1 MGLFRTDKKLLP
13 SCVAALLLA
22 ATSSVFAQRVNVT
35 LFNSDNGLP
44 QSFVNALLQDSLGFL
59 WIGTQDGLCRYD
71 GYDFVVFNN
80 NPYDSLSLSNNYV
93 NHLVEGVN
101 GELWI
106 ATRSGL
112 NRVNRKTGKVKVYY
126 NHANNPR
133 SLSSNMILRVYRDR
147 SNRIWVKTI
156 DALHL
161 YNPTTDDFTRF
172 PHFNDIFNISQTSD
186 LSPIFENS
194 NERLWVGTKDGL
206 FYFDKERLVFKR
218 YSEDPA
224 NPNSIWGNR
233 VNAITEGLSGKLLI
247 GTDKGIN
254 EFDFLTQK
262 FRRVIL
268 TLNDPSNKSLTTGI
282 QFLGYDNDSSL
293 WVGSVGGLGKLLPNG
308 TFIKYNSIY
317 SNNLPV
323 NILNVST
330 VLRDRTGV
338 LWIGSQTGLVKV
350 NPFEHRIGGYSKD
363 PNGRNLFSNNVAASV
378 IESTDGNIWV
388 GTWGSGLHIFN
399 PTTGENRH
407 YWSGGGN
414 YIPNDF
420 IHSLYQTRDGRV
432 LVGTRNGVF
441 QYLPSSRQFVDFFE
455 RNNVYV
461 GDLFKNNR
469 VYSITED
476 LQDRVWFAT
485 RQGLHCLKGGN
496 LISFYARRGDS
507 LSLPGNEVY
516 DVVADK
522 NANVWVA
529 TISGLCRI
537 SADLRTIET
546 FSFIGNKSRLPFEVL
561 CLYIAKNETVWVGTT
576 SGLFWINPKGKNVL
590 HSVVLPDINIRLI
603 NDILEDDRGRFWIST
618 NKGLVLYN
626 PLSNLVKVFNNSDG
640 LFSNELNINA
650 SFKNSKGRMYFGS
663 IDGVNVFHPDS
674 IPTNKV
680 VPNVCITHIQVY
692 SKSGNTEIIPYQLK
706 FLRIPDDFSNLT
718 FTIAALD
725 FVQPNKNSYR
735 YQLVGHDSRWVEL
748 GNTNKITFSN
758 LSEGDYELR
767 IMGSNSDQVWTTEY
781 KSLRIRAVAPWWRSR
796 IAKWIYGVIV
806 LISLLVWAIRRNK
819 HLREI
824 NRLLH
829 ERETV
834 LEELR
839 LQKDE
844 LAFKNKNITDSIN
857 YAKRIQESMLPSI
870 SRFKEFVPESF
881 VIFKPKDIVSGDFY
895 WVNETR
901 NKTFIAVVDCTGHG
915 VPGAF
920 MSIIGIELLR
930 NITNVEGVD
939 DAAEILNRLSVA
951 IHNTF
956 ATSSFDSA
964 EGVKVKDG
972 MDVSFCVID
981 KEYNMLQ
988 FAGAFSNL
996 FLVRDGKLMEIKGDR
1011 YSVGMAN
1018 ELGHSQFSSYYIPIQ
1033 PNDTI
1038 YMFTD
1043 GIVDQFGGPEGKKF
1057 KYRRFRHLLLS
1068 NYMKPIE
1075 LQRTNIEKAIN
1086 DWMGNLEQV
1095 DDMLIIGIKPELSC
1109 MF

>member
-1 MGLFRTDKKLLP
+1 MGLFRTDKNILP
-13 SCVAALLLA
+13 SCVTVLLLA
-22 ATSSVFAQRVNVT
+22 AASSVFAQRVNVT

-44 QSFVNALLQDSLGFL
+44 QSFVNALVQDSMGFL

-71 GYDFVVFNN
+71 GYEFVIFNN

-112 NRVNRKTGKVKVYY
+112 NRMNRKTGKVKVYY
-126 NHANNPR
+126 NQANNPR
-133 SLSSNMILRVYRDR
+133 SLSSNMILSVYRDR

-172 PHFNDIFNISQTSD
+172 PHYNDIFNISQTTD
-186 LSPIFENS
+186 LSPIFEDS

-206 FYFDKERLVFKR
+206 FYFDKERLIFKR

-233 VNAITEGLSGKLLI
+233 VNAIAEGLNGKLLI

-254 EFDFLTQK
+254 EFDFRTQK

-268 TLNDPSNKSLTTGI
+268 THNDPSSKLLTTGI
-282 QFLGYDNDSSL
+282 KFLGYDNDSSL
-293 WVGSVGGLGKLLPNG
+293 WVGSLGGLGKLLPNG
-308 TFIKYNSIY
+308 TFVKYNNIY

-323 NILNVST
+323 NIFNVST

-338 LWIGSQTGLVKV
+338 LWIGSKTGLVKI
-350 NPFEHRIGGYSKD
+350 NPFEHRIGGFSKD
-363 PNGRNLFSNNVAASV
+363 INGKNLFSNNVVAS
-378 IESTDGNIWV
+378 ILESDDGNIWI
-388 GTWGSGLHIFN
+388 GTWGTGLHIFN
-399 PTTGENRH
+399 PKTGENRH
-407 YWSGGGN
+407 YWSGGSN
-414 YIPNDF
+414 FIVNDF
-420 IHSLYQTRDGRV
+420 IHSLYKTRNGKI
-432 LVGTRNGVF
+432 LVGTRNGV
-441 QYLPSSRQFVDFFE
+441 YEYSSNSKKFFDFFE
-455 RNNVYV
+455 KNSIYV
-461 GDLFKNNR
+461 GDIFKNNR
-469 VYSITED
+469 VYSITD
-476 LQDRVWFAT
+476 DSKGRIWFAT
-485 RQGLHCLKGGN
+485 QQGLHCLKEGS

-529 TISGLCRI
+529 TISGICRI
-537 SADLRTIET
+537 SADLRTIQK
-546 FSFIGNKSRLPFEVL
+546 FSFNGNKSTLPFEVL
-561 CLYIAKNETVWVGTT
+561 CLYIARNETVWVGTT
-576 SGLFWINPKGKNVL
+576 KGLFWINPNGKNAL
-590 HSVVLPDINIRLI
+590 HSVVLPDVNIRLI
-603 NDILEDDRGRFWIST
+603 NDIQEDERGRLWIST
-618 NKGLVLYN
+618 NKGLVQYS
-626 PLSNLVKVFNNSDG
+626 PLSNLAKVYNKSDG

-650 SFKNSKGRMYFGS
+650 SFKNSKGRMYFGGV
-663 IDGVNVFHPDS
+663 DGVNVFHPDS
-674 IPTNKV
+674 ILTNKV
-680 VPNVCITHIQVY
+680 APNVCITSIQVY
-692 SKSGNTEIIPYQLK
+692 SKSGYEEIIPYRLNYLK
-706 FLRIPDDFSNLT
+706 VPDSFSNLT
-718 FTIAALD
+718 FTISALD
-725 FVQPNKNSYR
+725 FTFPEKNSYR
-735 YQLVGHDSRWVEL
+735 YQLVGFDNRWVEL
-748 GNTNKITFSN
+748 RNNNKITFSN
-758 LSEGDYELR
+758 LPEGEYELK
-767 IMGSNSDQVWTTEY
+767 IMGSNSDQVWTIEY
-781 KSLRIRAVAPWWRSR
+781 SAIKIQVVAPWWRSKV
-796 IAKWIYGVIV
+796 AKWVYGILLFIV
-806 LISLLVWAIRRNK
+806 FMVWAIRRNK
-819 HLREI
+819 HIHEI

-829 ERETV
+829 EREIV
-834 LEELR
+834 LEKLK

-857 YAKRIQESMLPSI
+857 YAKRIQESMLPSLEKF
-870 SRFKEFVPESF
+870 RDLVPDSF

-901 NKTFIAVVDCTGHG
+901 NKTFVAVVDCTGHG

-951 IHNTF
+951 VHNIF
-956 ATSSFDSA
+956 ASSSYEDA
-964 EGVKVKDG
+964 GVKVKDG

-996 FLVRDGKLMEIKGDR
+996 FLFREGKLMEIRGDR

-1018 ELGHSQFSSYYIPIQ
+1018 ELGHSQFSSYYIPIK

-1043 GIVDQFGGPEGKKF
+1043 GIIDQFGGPEGKKF

-1068 NYMKPIE
+1068 NYMRPIDE
-1075 LQRTNIEKAIN
+1075 QRKNIEKAIN